1 MAAFKFNLQ
10 QLDLTGAYDRYLKEL
25 EEQKKQEIYDNK
37 LVEQEV
43 NDFTKYYNIKNIR
56 DIDANL
62 LKASFGE
69 YRDAANKFNKAT
81 RRGNVDDANANRE
94 KMQKATVDMGDIY
107 RRSSSAKTVL
117 ADLAVMK
124 KKEINGEIVIDD
136 DEYNKKFTLFKTGN
150 LDDITTNYGTEDTW
164 GDVVNTVSLNNNK
177 YNQGVVKQINAF
189 QLPSVSIDKNQNFI
203 KTGAPVSFEVR
214 KLANGDE
221 VKYPVYEYKPDYQK
235 ALVQASF
242 NPDSYKRKTLID
254 MNAAIAKGGV
264 DGDVAKQIL
273 QKVATAFGKTSTD
286 LVTADEL
293 LAYKIAGE
301 TRKDIDEKEGMS
313 IYELNIK
320 NAQIKYKKEL
330 DEKKIQIAKARAA
343 NKGKGG
349 SGKITGLEIT
359 AIKNYY
365 DASKG
370 DFTDNATGEIK
381 PGKEAIFQAWLNGL
395 TESDG
400 TTNKVIQFFH
410 KVAPKT
416 KTDPKEMNRVLQGYM
431 KNPQSLYG
439 AMQ

>member
-62 LKASFGE
+62 LKTSFGE

-81 RRGNVDDANANRE
+81 RRGNVDEANANRE

-117 ADLAVMK
+117 ADLASMK
-124 KKEINGEIVIDD
+124 KKEINGELVIDD

-150 LDDITTNYGTEDTW
+150 LDDIATNYGTEDTW
-164 GDVVNTVSLNNNK
+164 GDVVNSVSLNNNK
-177 YNQGVVKQINAF
+177 YNQGLAKSINAF

-203 KTGAPVSFEVR
+203 KTGTPVSYEVR

-235 ALVQASF
+235 ALVQASLQ
-242 NPDSYKRKTLID
+242 PESYKKKTMSDI
-254 MNAAIAKGGV
+254 NATIAQGGV
-264 DGDVAKQIL
+264 NGDVAKQIL
-273 QKVATAFGKTSTD
+273 QKAATAFGKAPES
-286 LVTADEL
+286 VTADEL

-330 DEKKIQIAKARAA
+330 DDKKLQIAKARAA

-349 SGKITGLEIT
+349 SGKITAAEIT
-359 AIKNYY
+359 AVKNYY

-370 DFTDNATGEIK
+370 DFTDNSGNIK
-381 PGKEAIFQAWLNGL
+381 PGKEALFQSWVNGL
-395 TESDG
+395 TEPDG
-400 TTNKVIQFFH
+400 TPSKVIQFFH
-410 KVAPKT
+410 KVAPKS
-416 KTDPKEMNRVLQGYM
+416 KTDPKELNKVFQGYM

>member
-56 DIDANL
+56 DIDASL
-62 LKASFGE
+62 LKTTFNE
-69 YRDAANKFNKAT
+69 YRNAANKFNKAT
-81 RRGNVDDANANRE
+81 RSGNVDDANTYRE
-94 KMQKATVDMGDIY
+94 QMQKATVDMGDIY
-107 RRSSSAKTVL
+107 KRSSSAKTVL
-117 ADLAVMK
+117 ADLAFMK
-124 KKEINGEIVIDD
+124 KKETNGEIVIDD

-177 YNQGVVKQINAF
+177 YNQGVVKAINAF

-203 KTGAPVSFEVR
+203 KTGAPVNYEVR
-214 KLANGDE
+214 KLDNGDE

-235 ALVQASF
+235 ALVQASLQ
-242 NPDSYKRKTLID
+242 PESYKKKTMSDI
-254 MNAAIAKGGV
+254 NATIAQGGV
-264 DGDVAKQIL
+264 NGDVAKQIL
-273 QKVATAFGKTSTD
+273 QKAATAFGKAPE

-313 IYELNIK
+313 IYGLNIE
-320 NAQIKYKKEL
+320 NAKIKYKKEL
-330 DEKKIQIAKARAA
+330 DEKKMQIAKMKKASKGAA
-343 NKGKGG
+343 GGGKV
-349 SGKITGLEIT
+349 T
-359 AIKNYY
+359 AMELTLLKNYY

-370 DFTDNATGEIK
+370 DFTDNSGNLK
-381 PGKEAIFQAWLNGL
+381 PGKETLFN
-395 TESDG
+395 SF
-400 TTNKVIQFFH
+400 IQGVDPRIIGFIQ
-410 KVAPKT
+410 KAAPKT
-416 KTDPKEMNRVLQGYM
+416 ATDIKEMNKVLQGYM

-439 AMQ
+439 IMNP

>member
-56 DIDANL
+56 DIDASL
-62 LKASFGE
+62 LKTTFNE
-69 YRDAANKFNKAT
+69 YRNAANKLNKAT
-81 RRGNVDDANANRE
+81 RSGNVDDANTYRE
-94 KMQKATVDMGDIY
+94 QMQKATVDMGDIY
-107 RRSSSAKTVL
+107 KRSSSAKTVL

-177 YNQGVVKQINAF
+177 YNQGVVKAINAF

-203 KTGAPVSFEVR
+203 KTGAPVNYEVR
-214 KLANGDE
+214 KLDNGDE

-235 ALVQASF
+235 ALVQASLQ
-242 NPDSYKRKTLID
+242 PESYKKKTMSDI
-254 MNAAIAKGGV
+254 NATIAQGGV
-264 DGDVAKQIL
+264 NGDVAKQIL
-273 QKVATAFGKTSTD
+273 QKAAAAFGKASAD

-301 TRKDIDEKEGMS
+301 TRKDIDEKEGMN

-320 NAQIKYKKEL
+320 NAQIKYKQEL
-330 DEKKIQIAKARAA
+330 DKKKAEIAKARAA
-343 NKGKGG
+343 SKGKGG
-349 SGKITGLEIT
+349 AGGKISNMELVLLT
-359 AIKNYY
+359 NYY
-365 DASKG
+365 KESKSG
-370 DFTDNATGEIK
+370 FKNNAGYLNA
-381 PGKEAIFQAWLNGL
+381 GVFQSFL
-395 TESDG
+395 DG
-400 TTNKVIQFFH
+400 VDPRIVGFIH
-410 KVAPKT
+410 KAAPKT
-416 KTDPKEMNRVLQGYM
+416 KTDLNEMFKVLEGYM
-431 KNPQSLYG
+431 KNPNSFIGSVNYG
-439 AMQ
+439 N

>member
-43 NDFTKYYNIKNIR
+43 DDFAKYYNIKAIR
-56 DIDANL
+56 DQDAPL
-62 LKASFGE
+62 LKSEFTSYETSAKNLNKARRNGNTDE
-69 YRDAANKFNKAT
+69 INKYRD
-81 RRGNVDDANANRE
+81 D
-94 KMQKATVDMGDIY
+94 MQKAIVNMGYIY
-107 RRSSSAKTVL
+107 KQSSTAKNVL
-117 ADLAVMK
+117 ADLAAIR
-124 KKEINGEIVIDD
+124 KKELNGEIVVDD

-150 LDDITTNYGTEDTW
+150 LNDIVTNYGTEDTW

-177 YNQGVVKQINAF
+177 YNQGVVKAINAF

-214 KLANGDE
+214 KLDNGDE
-221 VKYPVYEYKPDYQK
+221 VQYPVYEYKPDYAK
-235 ALVQASF
+235 ALVQASL
-242 NPDSYKRKTLID
+242 NPESYKRKTLID

-264 DGDVAKQIL
+264 DGDIAKQIL
-273 QKVATAFGKTSTD
+273 QKAAAAFGKASTD
-286 LVTADEL
+286 LVTGDEL

-301 TRKDIDEKEGMS
+301 TRKNIDEKEG
-313 IYELNIK
+313 IKLYELNIK

-330 DEKKIQIAKARAA
+330 DEKKMQIQKARAA

-349 SGKITGLEIT
+349 GKVTSLEIT
-359 AIKNYY
+359 AVKNYY

-370 DFTDNATGEIK
+370 DFADNQGNLK
-381 PGKEAIFQAWLNGL
+381 PGKEAAFQSFLGGL
-395 TESDG
+395 TEPDG
-400 TTNKVIQFFH
+400 TPNKVIQFFH

-416 KTDPKEMNRVLQGYM
+416 KTDIKEMNKLFQGYM

>member
-56 DIDANL
+56 DIDASL
-62 LKASFGE
+62 LKTTFNE
-69 YRDAANKFNKAT
+69 YRNAANKLNKAT
-81 RRGNVDDANANRE
+81 RSGNVDDANTYRE
-94 KMQKATVDMGDIY
+94 QMQKATVDMGDIY
-107 RRSSSAKTVL
+107 KRSSSAKTVL

-203 KTGAPVSFEVR
+203 KTGTPVSYEVR

-221 VKYPVYEYKPDYQK
+221 VRYPVYEYKPDYQK
-235 ALVQASF
+235 ALVQSSF

-301 TRKDIDEKEGMS
+301 TRKDIDEKEGIK
-313 IYELNIK
+313 IYELNIE
-320 NAQIKYKKEL
+320 NAKIKYKKEL
-330 DEKKIQIAKARAA
+330 DEKKLQIAKARAA

-349 SGKITGLEIT
+349 SGKVTAMEIT
-359 AIKNYY
+359 LLKNYY

-370 DFTDNATGEIK
+370 DFTDNAGNIK
-381 PGKEAIFQAWLNGL
+381 AGKDVVFQSFLQGIDPKIL
-395 TESDG
+395 G
-400 TTNKVIQFFH
+400 FIQ
-410 KVAPKT
+410 KAAPKT
-416 KTDPKEMNRVLQGYM
+416 ATDLKEMNKVLQGYM
-431 KNPQSLYG
+431 KNPTSLYG
-439 AMQ
+439 LTQ

>member
-56 DIDANL
+56 DIDASL
-62 LKASFGE
+62 LKTTFNE
-69 YRDAANKFNKAT
+69 YRNAANKLNKAT
-81 RRGNVDDANANRE
+81 RSGNVDDANTYRE
-94 KMQKATVDMGDIY
+94 QMQKATVDMGDIY
-107 RRSSSAKTVL
+107 KRSSSAKTVL
-117 ADLAVMK
+117 ADLSVMK
-124 KKEINGEIVIDD
+124 KKEVNGEIVIDD

-203 KTGAPVSFEVR
+203 KTGTPVNYEVR

-221 VKYPVYEYKPDYQK
+221 VRYPVYEYKPDYQK
-235 ALVQASF
+235 ALVQASL
-242 NPDSYKRKTLID
+242 NPESYKRKTLID
-254 MNAAIAKGGV
+254 INASIAKGGV

-273 QKVATAFGKTSTD
+273 QKVATAFGKASTD

-330 DEKKIQIAKARAA
+330 DDKKIQIQKARAA

-349 SGKITGLEIT
+349 SGKVTAQEIT
-359 AIKNYY
+359 AVKNYY

-370 DFTDNATGEIK
+370 DFTDNSGNLKA
-381 PGKEAIFQAWLNGL
+381 GKEAVFQSFLGGL
-395 TESDG
+395 TEADG
-400 TTNKVIQFFH
+400 TPNKVIQFFH
-410 KVAPKT
+410 KVAPKS
-416 KTDPKEMNRVLQGYM
+416 KTDIKEMNKVFQGYM

>member
-56 DIDANL
+56 DIDASL
-62 LKASFGE
+62 LKTEFNE
-69 YRDAANKFNKAT
+69 YRNAANKLNKAT
-81 RRGNVDDANANRE
+81 RSGNVDDANTYRE
-94 KMQKATVDMGDIY
+94 QMQKATVDMGDIY
-107 RRSSSAKTVL
+107 KRSSSAKTVL

-177 YNQGVVKQINAF
+177 YNQGVVKAINAF

-203 KTGAPVSFEVR
+203 KTGAPVNYEVR
-214 KLANGDE
+214 KLDNGDE

-235 ALVQASF
+235 ALVQASLQ
-242 NPDSYKRKTLID
+242 PESYKKKTMSDI
-254 MNAAIAKGGV
+254 NATIAQGGV
-264 DGDVAKQIL
+264 NGDVAKQIL
-273 QKVATAFGKTSTD
+273 QKAATAFGKAPE

-313 IYELNIK
+313 IYGLNIE
-320 NAQIKYKKEL
+320 NAKIKYKKEL
-330 DEKKIQIAKARAA
+330 DEKRMQIAKMKKASKGAA
-343 NKGKGG
+343 GGGKV
-349 SGKITGLEIT
+349 T
-359 AIKNYY
+359 AMELTLLKNYY

-370 DFTDNATGEIK
+370 DFTDNSGNLKA
-381 PGKEAIFQAWLNGL
+381 GKEPLFN
-395 TESDG
+395 SF
-400 TTNKVIQFFH
+400 IQGVDPRIIGFIQ
-410 KVAPKT
+410 KAAPKT
-416 KTDPKEMNRVLQGYM
+416 ATDIKEMNKVLQGYM

>member
-56 DIDANL
+56 DIDASL
-62 LKASFGE
+62 LKTTFNE
-69 YRDAANKFNKAT
+69 YRNAANKLNKAT
-81 RRGNVDDANANRE
+81 RSGNVDDANTYRE
-94 KMQKATVDMGDIY
+94 QMQKATVDMGDIY
-107 RRSSSAKTVL
+107 KRSSSAKTVL
-117 ADLAVMK
+117 ADLSVMK
-124 KKEINGEIVIDD
+124 KKEVNGEIVIDD

-203 KTGAPVSFEVR
+203 KTGAPVNYEVR

-235 ALVQASF
+235 ALVQASL
-242 NPDSYKRKTLID
+242 NPESYKRKTLID
-254 MNAAIAKGGV
+254 INATIAQGGV
-264 DGDVAKQIL
+264 NGDVAKQIL
-273 QKVATAFGKTSTD
+273 QKAATAFGKAPE

-313 IYELNIK
+313 IYGLNIE
-320 NAQIKYKKEL
+320 NAKIKYKKEL
-330 DEKKIQIAKARAA
+330 DEKKMQIAKMKKASKGAA
-343 NKGKGG
+343 GGGKV
-349 SGKITGLEIT
+349 T
-359 AIKNYY
+359 AMELTLLKNYY

-370 DFTDNATGEIK
+370 DFTDNSGNLK
-381 PGKEAIFQAWLNGL
+381 PGKETLFN
-395 TESDG
+395 SF
-400 TTNKVIQFFH
+400 IQGVDPRIIGFIQ
-410 KVAPKT
+410 KAAPKT
-416 KTDPKEMNRVLQGYM
+416 ATDIKEMNKVLQGYM
-431 KNPQSLYG
+431 KNPTSLYG

>member
-37 LVEQEV
+37 LVEQEIDDY
-43 NDFTKYYNIKNIR
+43 NKYYSTKNMR
-56 DIDANL
+56 DQEVPL
-62 LKASFGE
+62 LKSSFNEFKNASNGYNKAIRMGDVDGANAFLEKKRRATLDMGNIYQNSAIAKNVFGE
-69 YRDAANKFNKAT
+69 LS
-81 RRGNVDDANANRE
+81 NV
-94 KMQKATVDMGDIY
+94 
-107 RRSSSAKTVL
+107 
-117 ADLAVMK
+117 K
-124 KKEINGEIVIDD
+124 KKEINGELVIDD
-136 DEYNKKFTLFKTGN
+136 ENFSKKIKLFSSGS
-150 LDDITTNYGTEDTW
+150 LEDIKELYGSSDTW
-164 GDVVNTVSLNNNK
+164 GDIPNTVSLNNNK

-203 KTGAPVSFEVR
+203 KTGTPVSYEVR

-221 VKYPVYEYKPDYQK
+221 VRYPVYEYKPDYQK
-235 ALVQASF
+235 ALVQSSL
-242 NPDSYKRKTLID
+242 NPESYKRKTLID
-254 MNAAIAKGGV
+254 MNADIAKGGV
-264 DGDVAKQIL
+264 DGDVAKQTL
-273 QKVATAFGKTSTD
+273 RKVATAFGKTSTD

-293 LAYKIAGE
+293 FAYKIAGE

-330 DEKKIQIAKARAA
+330 DDKKIEIQKARAA

-349 SGKITGLEIT
+349 GGKVTAQEIT
-359 AIKNYY
+359 LVKNYY

-370 DFTDNATGEIK
+370 DFADNQGNLK
-381 PGKEAIFQAWLNGL
+381 PGKEAVFQSFLSGL
-395 TESDG
+395 TEADG
-400 TTNKVIQFFH
+400 TPNKVIQFFH
-410 KVAPKT
+410 KVAPKS
-416 KTDPKEMNRVLQGYM
+416 KTDIKEMNKVFQGYM

>member
-25 EEQKKQEIYDNK
+25 EDQKKQELYDNK

-43 NDFTKYYNIKNIR
+43 DDFAKYYNPNSVR
-56 DIDANL
+56 DNDKPVL
-62 LKASFGE
+62 YSTFKTYE
-69 YRDAANKFNKAT
+69 TAAKSLNKA
-81 RRGNVDDANANRE
+81 RRLGNVDEINRYRE
-94 KMQKATVDMGDIY
+94 QMQKAIVDMGDIY
-107 RRSSSAKTVL
+107 KRSSSAKTVL

-203 KTGAPVSFEVR
+203 KTGAPVSYEIR

-221 VKYPVYEYKPDYQK
+221 VRYPVYEYKPDYQK
-235 ALVQASF
+235 ALVQASL
-242 NPDSYKRKTLID
+242 NPESYKRKTLID
-254 MNAAIAKGGV
+254 INASIAKGGV

-293 LAYKIAGE
+293 FAYKIAGE

-320 NAQIKYKKEL
+320 NAQIKYKQEL
-330 DEKKIQIAKARAA
+330 DKKKAEIAKAKAA

-349 SGKITGLEIT
+349 SSKVTAQEIT
-359 AIKNYY
+359 LVKNYY

-370 DFTDNATGEIK
+370 DFADNQGNLK
-381 PGKEAIFQAWLNGL
+381 PGKEALFQSFLGGL
-395 TESDG
+395 TEPDG
-400 TTNKVIQFFH
+400 TPNKVIQFFH
-410 KVAPKT
+410 KVAPKS
-416 KTDPKEMNRVLQGYM
+416 KTDIKEMNKVFQGYM